1 METHNYQIIINR
13 RIQLSSGI
21 YITIFAY
28 RFTPGF
34 WDKPEP
40 DQSRLFDRMNEFFS
54 SSRKKLVHLRTY
66 RSIRHDCDLIVWCS
80 SKSPENLVEFRENLN
95 RVLGS
100 DGYPDFSMFSLY
112 EHSPYLKK
120 GQELGDSL
128 NFPPKKYFVS
138 YPMNK
143 DPEWYLVDSKER
155 KEIMSEHISM
165 ATSSPENEDIRS
177 YTTYSYGIADQEFV
191 VMYETDSL
199 SNWSHVTAKLR
210 EARQRKWVTKEYP
223 IYVGILSEPFRF

>member
-1 METHNYQIIINR
+1 METHNYQFIIDGGEE
-13 RIQLSSGI
+13 LSSGI

-28 RFTPGF
+28 RFTPEF
-34 WDKPEP
+34 WKKPKPE
-40 DQSRLFDRMNEFFS
+40 QSNLFDKMNDFFAS
-54 SSRKKLVHLRTY
+54 YRKKLVHLRTY

-80 SKSPENLVEFRENLN
+80 SYSPEDLAEFRENLN
-95 RVLGS
+95 RAME
-100 DGYPDFSMFSLY
+100 DNGYPDYSMFSLY
-112 EHSPYLKK
+112 EHSPYMKQ
-120 GQELGDSL
+120 GQELSDTL

-143 DPEWYLVDSKER
+143 DPEWYLVDPKER

-165 ATSSPENEDIRS
+165 ATSNPENEDIRS

-223 IYVGILSEPFRF
+223 IYVGILSEPFNF